1 MGGRGGVKNEGSL
14 GLELPAAEGSKCLHV
29 QFIVSKVEVQ
39 AVQINVLNEVE
50 SIKFNTKL
58 NDSPFPTND
67 ARVYSWVCHYMYIN
81 ANFTLSGSYSVAL
94 SASDAV

>member
-1 MGGRGGVKNEGSL
+1 MGGGGGVKNEGSL

-50 SIKFNTKL
+50 SVNLLTVHSLQMMLEYIHVAGCVTTCIL
-58 NDSPFPTND
+58 APT
-67 ARVYSWVCHYMYIN
+67 
-81 ANFTLSGSYSVAL
+81 LP
-94 SASDAV
+94 